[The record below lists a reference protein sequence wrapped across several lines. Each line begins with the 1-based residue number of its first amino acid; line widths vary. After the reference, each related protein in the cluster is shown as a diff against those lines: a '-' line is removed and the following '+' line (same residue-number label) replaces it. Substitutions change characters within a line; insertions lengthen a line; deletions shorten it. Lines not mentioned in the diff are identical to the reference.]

1 MKIRITHDIKIPLVD
16 AGRTFDVRGVSE
28 SGDGEKVYFIHHA
41 GSCIGIRASDCEEI
55 GTEGVTT

>member
-1 MKIRITHDIKIPLVD
+1 MKIRITHDTKIPLVD

-28 SGDGEKVYFIHHA
+28 SSDGEKVYFIHHA